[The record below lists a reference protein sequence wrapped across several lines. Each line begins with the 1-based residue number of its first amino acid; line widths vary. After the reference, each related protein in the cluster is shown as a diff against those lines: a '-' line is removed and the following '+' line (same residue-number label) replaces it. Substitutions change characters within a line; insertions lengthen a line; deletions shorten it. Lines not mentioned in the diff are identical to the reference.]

1 MSKKTNK
8 IFQES
13 TTIKDGK
20 GHHSLAW
27 ITDFNEG
34 GKSRYCQN
42 DHRARDPPKK
52 NMVAVI
58 KSDTEAI

>member
-20 GHHSLAW
+20 GRHSLSW

-34 GKSRYCQN
+34 GKAGVVRMITGLET
-42 DHRARDPPKK
+42 PKEEYSCSHQK
-52 NMVAVI
+52 
-58 KSDTEAI
+58 